1 VSWILDLAA
10 SGTGQVAAE
19 QRLEHQ
25 DERVLFATGNLLP
38 EHIRRHRPHLRNG
51 NTHGSVN
58 LLSMLS
64 GSWFA
69 VRTEAFD
76 RKDRKELAKYAKK
89 GFASFAILGE
99 LCGLRCCFLDATSA
113 VNRAVYRPDSGIEKT
128 FIL

>member
-1 VSWILDLAA
+1 MEQRLAARNRDHRRATLVDCLEAFLRRELPLQNVSWILDLAA

-19 QRLEHQ
+19 QGLEHQ

-64 GSWFA
+64 GSCLRLEPKLLTA
-69 VRTEAFD
+69 
-76 RKDRKELAKYAKK
+76 KDSRSTLRRALRP
-89 GFASFAILGE
+89 FAS
-99 LCGLRCCFLDATSA
+99 
-113 VNRAVYRPDSGIEKT
+113 P
-128 FIL
+128 